1 MEDDRSISPS
11 SIASSHDENDSDLP
25 EIRAYQPTF
34 K

>member
-11 SIASSHDENDSDLP
+11 SIASSHEEHDSDLP
-25 EIRAYQPTF
+25 EIRTYQPTF